1 MWGTPFASD
10 LEETEKGT
18 KRVTKTSPKVKS
30 QSFDVEFLMN
40 MTRSC
45 DNTTRFK
52 NLLVEYWMRLTT
64 STRLSWSNVGRIE
77 RSIKCEKVAH
87 VRGYTPSCVVVCSS
101 CSIVLLL
108 VPA

>member
-40 MTRSC
+40 MTR
-45 DNTTRFK
+45 R
-52 NLLVEYWMRLTT
+52 T